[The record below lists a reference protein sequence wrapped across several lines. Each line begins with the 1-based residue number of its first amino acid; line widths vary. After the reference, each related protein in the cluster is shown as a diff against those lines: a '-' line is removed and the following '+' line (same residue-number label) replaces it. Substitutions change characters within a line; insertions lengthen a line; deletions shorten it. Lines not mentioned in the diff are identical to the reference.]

1 MKKLTAIASIALV
14 ALFDAHPGAHDAPTT
29 IDLATP
35 AGVLQYLSNHRH
47 DSSLVAYSVA
57 ADGSIDRSDTV
68 VAHNA
73 DQPMP
78 LASTIKIITLAA
90 YAREVA
96 AGRLDPSE
104 RVAVA
109 DWEQFYQPG
118 FDGFAH
124 PSALAAYFGFAI
136 DELGFAADREATV
149 AIDDLVAVMLQFSDN
164 AAADYLLNRF
174 GAGAMRRVI
183 RDGHLTGQELPQ
195 PIVGVFL
202 SWANHDMGDPSWKD
216 VWRLV
221 TMAPRQYAARVSML
235 ANRYAHDDAWRAEE
249 LAWIVSN
256 PDISFDRAAFLANR
270 LFPAGTA
277 RDYARIMAH
286 VMTGTF
292 ISPDVSAIM
301 RRQLDWPL
309 RYIPSAP
316 FSSWGHKGGSL
327 SGVLTDAN
335 FFVPIEGDFTGRRRV
350 AVLFLRNLAQD
361 VSIEFTRTAGQSLFD
376 REIASS
382 AAFAAK
388 AARVLR

>member
-1 MKKLTAIASIALV
+1 MKKLTATASMALV
-14 ALFDAHPGAHDAPTT
+14 ALFAAHPGAHDAPAT

-35 AGVLQYLSNHRH
+35 AGVLQYLSDHRR

-57 ADGSIDRSDTV
+57 ADGSIDRSDTI

-78 LASTIKIITLAA
+78 LASTIKIVTLAA

-96 AGRLDPSE
+96 AGRLDPGE

-109 DWEQFYQPG
+109 EWERFYQPG

-136 DELGFAADREATV
+136 DDLGFATDRQAAV

-164 AAADYLLNRF
+164 AAADYLLHRF
-174 GAGAMRRVI
+174 GARAMRTVI
-183 RDGHLTGQELPQ
+183 REGRLTGQELPQ
-195 PIVGVFL
+195 PIVGLFL
-202 SWANHDMGDPSWKD
+202 SWANHEMGDPSWKD
-216 VWRLV
+216 VGRLV
-221 TMAPRQYAARVSML
+221 TMAPRQYAARVTML
-235 ANRYAHDDAWRAEE
+235 ANRYVHDDAWRAEE

-256 PDISFDRAAFLANR
+256 PDLSVDRSAFLANR

-292 ISPDVSAIM
+292 ISPEVSAIM

-309 RYIPSAP
+309 RYIAAP
-316 FSSWGHKGGSL
+316 FASWGHKGGSL

-335 FFVPIEGDFTGRRRV
+335 FFIPIEGDFGGRRRV
-350 AVLFLRNLAQD
+350 AVLFLRNLSEETSTA
-361 VSIEFTRTAGQSLFD
+361 FAGTAGQSLFD
-376 REIASS
+376 REIASN
-382 AAFAAK
+382 ATFAAK
-388 AARVLR
+388 VLRVLR